1 MTELKTTILEAGV
14 SAVYEALASGPIH
27 FMPDTIRQ
35 GSAGQEFVC
44 HDAVLPSGE
53 HVILTASRDPDI
65 VTALDIM
72 EGVERIF
79 SSFLHRGAL
88 QVAISGRCLANS
100 PTTANAGL
108 IGFVDSLRA
117 VALEAAGEHFEFD
130 GERLAQAP
138 SR

>member
-1 MTELKTTILEAGV
+1 MTELKVTILEAGV

-27 FMPDTIRQ
+27 FVPDAIRQ
-35 GSAGQEFVC
+35 GSAGHEFVC

-53 HVILTASRDPDI
+53 HVILTASRDPDT
-65 VTALDIM
+65 VTSLDIM

-79 SSFLHRGAL
+79 SSSLYRGAL

-100 PTTANAGL
+100 PTTSNAGL
-108 IGFVDSLRA
+108 IEFVDRLRA
-117 VALEAAGEHFEFD
+117 GALEADGEQFVFD
-130 GERLAQAP
+130 GEHPALAP